1 MTAMTPHAV
10 SHLLAGTYSEAEII
24 TVAQKLR
31 TQLGGNAALGFV
43 FATPEWRDH
52 LEDTLELIR
61 LHARVPRLV
70 GCSGSGI
77 IGTKTELERRP
88 GLSILLLS
96 IPENSFQIF
105 TISESDLEGGSD
117 PEFWREFTGLKPN
130 DVNGWI
136 VLANPA
142 FREIEKWLEG
152 WNSSFPGKP
161 IVGGLATASE
171 SEDFLFRDGEVISA
185 PIIAVALSSP
195 IAIQVLMSQGC
206 RPIGDPSPITK
217 AEDNFILEIGNVPA
231 YQTLEAA
238 FLTVP
243 AEERNAVRNNL
254 FLGLAASEYIDEFK
268 RGDFLIRNILGAD
281 PQIGAL
287 AVGAYPRI
295 GQTVQFQIRDSKSAH
310 QDMVEGARNIAERGI
325 RPWANLL
332 FSCAGRGQGLFGISS
347 HDAVTLA
354 ESLGASPLAGFFC
367 NGEIG
372 PIGSRSFLHGYS
384 AAAAVLTTE

>member
-1 MTAMTPHAV
+1 MTAMTPKAV
-10 SHLLAGTYSEAEII
+10 SQLFAGTYSEPDII
-24 TVAQKLR
+24 AVAQKLR
-31 TQLGGNAALGFV
+31 IELGGNAALGFV
-43 FATPEWRDH
+43 FATPEWRSH

-70 GCSGSGI
+70 GCSGSGV
-77 IGTKTELERRP
+77 IGTKTELEHRP
-88 GLSILLLS
+88 GLSILLLA

-105 TISESDLEGGSD
+105 TISESDLEGGSE
-117 PEFWREFTGLKPN
+117 PGFWLEFTGIQPR

-142 FREIEKWLEG
+142 FREIEKWLDS
-152 WNSSFPGKP
+152 WNISFPGKP
-161 IVGGLATASE
+161 IVGGLASASE
-171 SEDFLFRDGEVISA
+171 SEDFLFRDSEVVNA
-185 PIIAVALSSP
+185 PIIAVSLSSP
-195 IAIQVLMSQGC
+195 IGIQVLMSQGC

-254 FLGLAASEYIDEFK
+254 FLGLAASEYIEEFK

-310 QDMVEGARNIAERGI
+310 QDMVEGAKNIANRGI
-325 RPWANLL
+325 HPWANLL
-332 FSCAGRGQGLFGISS
+332 FSCAGRGQGLFGVSS

-354 ESLGASPLAGFFC
+354 EVLGASPLAGFFC

-372 PIGSRSFLHGYS
+372 PIGARSFLHGYS
-384 AAAAVLTTE
+384 AATAVLTTE

>member
-10 SHLLAGTYSEAEII
+10 SQLFAGTYSEQEII
-24 TVAQKLR
+24 AIAEKLR
-31 TQLGGNAALGFV
+31 TELGGNAALGFV
-43 FATPEWRDH
+43 FATPEWRGQ

-77 IGTKTELERRP
+77 IGKKTELERRP
-88 GLSILLLS
+88 GLSVLLLS

-105 TISESDLEGGSD
+105 TISESELEGGSD
-117 PEFWREFTGLKPN
+117 PGFWQEFTGLQPN

-142 FREIEKWLEG
+142 FREIEKWLES
-152 WNSSFPGKP
+152 WNSAFPGKP
-161 IVGGLATASE
+161 IVGGLASARE
-171 SEDFLFRDGEVISA
+171 SEDFLFRDSDVISA
-185 PIIAVALSSP
+185 PIIAVSLSSP

-254 FLGLAASEYIDEFK
+254 FLGLAASEYVDEFK

-310 QDMVEGARNIAERGI
+310 QDMVEGAKNIANRGT

-372 PIGSRSFLHGYS
+372 PIGTRSFLHGYS

>member
-1 MTAMTPHAV
+1 MTAMTPRAV
-10 SHLLAGTYSEAEII
+10 SQLFAGTYSEPEII
-24 TVAQKLR
+24 AVAQKLS
-31 TQLGGNAALGFV
+31 TELGGNAALGFV
-43 FATPEWRDH
+43 FATPEWRGH

-77 IGTKTELERRP
+77 IGTKTELEHRP
-88 GLSILLLS
+88 GISILLLS

-105 TISESDLEGGSD
+105 TISENDVEGGSD
-117 PEFWREFTGLKPN
+117 PGFWREFTGLQPK

-136 VLANPA
+136 VLGNPA

-152 WNSSFPGKP
+152 WNSSFPEKP
-161 IVGGLATASE
+161 IVGGLASASE
-171 SEDFLFRDGEVISA
+171 SEDFLFRDGDIVSA
-185 PIIAVALSSP
+185 PIIAVSLSSP

-254 FLGLAASEYIDEFK
+254 FLGLAASEYVDEFK

-310 QDMVEGARNIAERGI
+310 QDMVEGAKNIANRGV

-372 PIGSRSFLHGYS
+372 PIGARSFLHGYS

>member
-1 MTAMTPHAV
+1 MTPHAV
-10 SHLLAGTYSEAEII
+10 SQLFAGTYSEQEII
-24 TVAQKLR
+24 AIAEKLR
-31 TQLGGNAALGFV
+31 TELGGNAALGFV
-43 FATPEWRDH
+43 FATPEWRGQ

-77 IGTKTELERRP
+77 IGKKTELERRP
-88 GLSILLLS
+88 GLSVLLLS

-105 TISESDLEGGSD
+105 TISESELEGGSD
-117 PEFWREFTGLKPN
+117 PGFWQEFTGLQPN

-142 FREIEKWLEG
+142 FREIEKWLES
-152 WNSSFPGKP
+152 WNSAFPGKP
-161 IVGGLATASE
+161 IVGGLASARE
-171 SEDFLFRDGEVISA
+171 SEDFLFRDSDVISA
-185 PIIAVALSSP
+185 PIIAVSLSSP

-254 FLGLAASEYIDEFK
+254 FLGLAASEYVDEFK

-310 QDMVEGARNIAERGI
+310 QDMVEGAKNIANRGT

-372 PIGSRSFLHGYS
+372 PIGTRSFLHGYS

>member
-10 SHLLAGTYSEAEII
+10 SQLFAGTYSEREII
-24 TVAQKLR
+24 ALAEKLR
-31 TQLGGNAALGFV
+31 TELGGNAALGFV
-43 FATPEWRDH
+43 FTTPEWRGQ

-70 GCSGSGI
+70 GCSGSGV

-88 GLSILLLS
+88 GLSVLLLS

-105 TISESDLEGGSD
+105 TISESELEGGSD
-117 PEFWREFTGLKPN
+117 PEFWQEFTGLRPN

-142 FREIEKWLEG
+142 FREIEKWLES
-152 WNSSFPGKP
+152 WNNSFPGKP
-161 IVGGLATASE
+161 IVGGLASASE
-171 SEDFLFRDGEVISA
+171 SEDFLFRDSDVISA
-185 PIIAVALSSP
+185 PIIAVSLSSP
-195 IAIQVLMSQGC
+195 IAMEVLMSQGC

-217 AEDNFILEIGNVPA
+217 AEDNFILEIGNIPA

-254 FLGLAASEYIDEFK
+254 FLGLAASEYVDEFK

-310 QDMVEGARNIAERGI
+310 QDLVEGAKSIANRGV

-354 ESLGASPLAGFFC
+354 ESLGTSPLAGFFC

-372 PIGSRSFLHGYS
+372 PIGTRSFLHGYS

>member
-1 MTAMTPHAV
+1 MTAMTPKAV
-10 SHLLAGTYSEAEII
+10 SRLLAETYSEPDIIAVAER
-24 TVAQKLR
+24 LR
-31 TQLGGNAALGFV
+31 TELGGNAALGFV
-43 FATPEWRDH
+43 FATAEWRGH

-70 GCSGSGI
+70 GCSGSGV
-77 IGTKTELERRP
+77 IGTKTELEHRP

-96 IPENSFQIF
+96 IPESSFQIF
-105 TISESDLEGGSD
+105 TISESDLEGASEPG
-117 PEFWREFTGLKPN
+117 FWREFTGLRPDDMN
-130 DVNGWI
+130 SWI

-142 FREIEKWLEG
+142 FRDVEKWLDS

-161 IVGGLATASE
+161 IVGGLASAGE
-171 SEDFLFRDGEVISA
+171 AEDFLFRDGDVVNA
-185 PIIAVALSSP
+185 PIIAVALRSP
-195 IAIQVLMSQGC
+195 IAMQVLMSQGC

-231 YQTLEAA
+231 YQTLETA

-254 FLGLAASEYIDEFK
+254 FLGLAASEYVDEFK

-310 QDMVEGARNIAERGI
+310 QDMVEGAKSIAKRGG

-332 FSCAGRGQGLFGISS
+332 FSCAGRGQGLFGVSS
-347 HDAVTLA
+347 HDAATLA
-354 ESLGASPLAGFFC
+354 ETLGASPLAGFFC

-372 PIGSRSFLHGYS
+372 PIGARSFLHGYS
-384 AAAAVLTTE
+384 AAAAVLTTD

>member
-1 MTAMTPHAV
+1 MTAMTPRAV
-10 SHLLAGTYSEAEII
+10 SHLFAGTYAEAEII
-24 TVAQKLR
+24 AVAQKLR

-52 LEDTLELIR
+52 LEDSLELLR
-61 LHARVPRLV
+61 LHARLPRLV

-77 IGTKTELERRP
+77 IGTKAELERRP

-105 TISESDLEGGSD
+105 TISESDVEGGSD

-254 FLGLAASEYIDEFK
+254 FLGLAASEYVDEFK

-295 GQTVQFQIRDSKSAH
+295 VQTVQFQIRDSKSAH
-310 QDMVEGARNIAERGI
+310 QDMLDACRLTAAEARESLAI
-325 RPWANLL
+325 LL
-332 FSCAGRGQGLFGISS
+332 FICNGRGRGLFGVSN
-347 HDAVTLA
+347 HDAGIVAQTF
-354 ESLGASPLAGFFC
+354 GACPTAGLFC

-372 PIGSRSFLHGYS
+372 PVGNRSFLHRYS
-384 AAAAVLTTE
+384 AAAAILTTD

>member
-10 SHLLAGTYSEAEII
+10 SQLFAGTYSEPDII
-24 TVAQKLR
+24 AVAQKLR
-31 TQLGGNAALGFV
+31 IELGGNAALGFV
-43 FATPEWRDH
+43 FATREWRSH
-52 LEDTLELIR
+52 LEDTLDLIR

-70 GCSGSGI
+70 GCSGSGV

-105 TISESDLEGGSD
+105 AISESDLEGGSE
-117 PEFWREFTGLKPN
+117 PGFWREFTGLKPS

-152 WNSSFPGKP
+152 WNTSFPGKP
-161 IVGGLATASE
+161 IVGGLASANE
-171 SEDFLFRDGEVISA
+171 AEDFLLRDSDVISA
-185 PIIAVALSSP
+185 PIIAVSLSSP
-195 IAIQVLMSQGC
+195 VAIQALMSQGC
-206 RPIGDPSPITK
+206 RPIGEPSPITK

-243 AEERNAVRNNL
+243 ANERNAIRNNL
-254 FLGLAASEYIDEFK
+254 FLGLAASEYVDEFK

-295 GQTVQFQIRDSKSAH
+295 GQTVQFQIRDSKTAH
-310 QDMVEGARNIAERGI
+310 QDMVDGAKTIANRRG
-325 RPWANLL
+325 RPWAILL
-332 FSCAGRGQGLFGISS
+332 FSCAGRGQGLFGVLS
-347 HDAVTLA
+347 HDAITIA
-354 ESLGASPLAGFFC
+354 EALGASPLAGFFC

-372 PIGSRSFLHGYS
+372 PIGDRSFLHGYS
-384 AAAAVLTTE
+384 ASAAVLTTE

>member
-1 MTAMTPHAV
+1 MTLKAV
-10 SHLLAGTYSEAEII
+10 SQLFAGTYSEPGII
-24 TVAQKLR
+24 TVAQRLR
-31 TQLGGNAALGFV
+31 AELGGNAALGFV
-43 FATPEWRDH
+43 FVTPDWRGH

-70 GCSGSGI
+70 GCSGSGV
-77 IGTKTELERRP
+77 IGTKTELEHRP
-88 GLSILLLS
+88 GLSVLLLA
-96 IPENSFQIF
+96 IPETSFQIF
-105 TISESDLEGGSD
+105 TISESDLEGGS
-117 PEFWREFTGLKPN
+117 EAGFWQEFTGLKPN

-152 WNSSFPGKP
+152 WNNAFPGKP
-161 IVGGLATASE
+161 IVGGLASASE
-171 SEDFLFRDGEVISA
+171 ADDFLLRDGEVVNA
-185 PIIAVALSSP
+185 PIIAVSLSSP
-195 IAIQVLMSQGC
+195 VTVRVLMSQGC

-231 YQTLEAA
+231 YQTLETA

-254 FLGLAASEYIDEFK
+254 FLGLAASEYVDEFK

-295 GQTVQFQIRDSKSAH
+295 GQTVQFQIKDSKSAH
-310 QDMVEGARNIAERGI
+310 QDMVEGAKNIASRGA

-332 FSCAGRGQGLFGISS
+332 FSCTGRGQELFGVSS

-354 ESLGASPLAGFFC
+354 ETLGASPLAGLFC

-372 PIGSRSFLHGYS
+372 PIGARSFLHGYS
-384 AAAAVLTTE
+384 AAAVVLTTE

>member
-1 MTAMTPHAV
+1 MTPHAV
-10 SHLLAGTYSEAEII
+10 SQLFAGTYSEPEI
-24 TVAQKLR
+24 TAVAQKLR
-31 TQLGGNAALGFV
+31 TELGGNAALGFV
-43 FATPEWRDH
+43 FATPEWRGQ

-88 GLSILLLS
+88 GLSVLLLS

-105 TISESDLEGGSD
+105 TISDSDLEGGSD
-117 PEFWREFTGLKPN
+117 PEFWREFTGLQPN

-142 FREIEKWLEG
+142 FREIEKWLES

-161 IVGGLATASE
+161 IVGGLASAGE
-171 SEDFLFRDGEVISA
+171 SDDFLFRDGDLISA
-185 PIIAVALSSP
+185 PIIAVSLSSP

-254 FLGLAASEYIDEFK
+254 FLGLAASEYVDEFK

-310 QDMVEGARNIAERGI
+310 QDLVEGAKNIANRGI

-332 FSCAGRGQGLFGISS
+332 FSCAGRGQGLFGVSN

-372 PIGSRSFLHGYS
+372 PIGARSFLHGYS

>member
-1 MTAMTPHAV
+1 MTAMIPHAV
-10 SHLLAGTYSEAEII
+10 SQLFAGTYAEPEII
-24 TVAQKLR
+24 AVAQKLR
-31 TQLGGNAALGFV
+31 TELGGNAALGFV
-43 FATPEWRDH
+43 FTTPEWRGH

-88 GLSILLLS
+88 GLSVLLLS

-105 TISESDLEGGSD
+105 TISESDVEGGSD
-117 PEFWREFTGLKPN
+117 PEFWREFTGLQPN

-161 IVGGLATASE
+161 IVGGLASASE
-171 SEDFLFRDGEVISA
+171 SEDFLFRDSDVISA
-185 PIIAVALSSP
+185 PIIAVSLSSP
-195 IAIQVLMSQGC
+195 VAIQVMISQGC

-254 FLGLAASEYIDEFK
+254 FLGLAASEYVDEFK

-310 QDMVEGARNIAERGI
+310 QDMVEGTRNIANRGI

-332 FSCAGRGQGLFGISS
+332 FSCTGRGQGLFGISS

-354 ESLGASPLAGFFC
+354 EGLGASPLAGFFC

-372 PIGSRSFLHGYS
+372 PIGARNFLHGYS
-384 AAAAVLTTE
+384 AAVAVLTTE

>member
-10 SHLLAGTYSEAEII
+10 SHLLPGTYSEPDII
-24 TVAQKLR
+24 AVAQKLR
-31 TQLGGNAALGFV
+31 AELGANAALGFV
-43 FATPEWRDH
+43 FVTPEWRGH

-105 TISESDLEGGSD
+105 TISESDVEGGSD
-117 PEFWREFTGLKPN
+117 PEFWREFTGLQPN

-152 WNSSFPGKP
+152 WNISFPGKP

-171 SEDFLFRDGEVISA
+171 SEDFLFRDGDVISA

-243 AEERNAVRNNL
+243 ADERNAVRNNL

-281 PQIGAL
+281 PQMGAL
-287 AVGAYPRI
+287 AVAAYPRV
-295 GQTVQFQIRDSKSAH
+295 GQKGQIQVRDAKSAH
-310 QDMVEGARNIAERGI
+310 QDMLDACRLTAAETRESLAI
-325 RPWANLL
+325 LL
-332 FSCAGRGQGLFGISS
+332 FICNGRGRGLFGVSN
-347 HDAVTLA
+347 HDA
-354 ESLGASPLAGFFC
+354 
-367 NGEIG
+367 
-372 PIGSRSFLHGYS
+372 RS
-384 AAAAVLTTE
+384 

>member
-1 MTAMTPHAV
+1 MTAMTPRAV
-10 SHLLAGTYSEAEII
+10 SQLFAGTYSEPEII
-24 TVAQKLR
+24 AVAQKLS
-31 TQLGGNAALGFV
+31 TEVGGNAALGFV
-43 FATPEWRDH
+43 FATPEWRGH

-77 IGTKTELERRP
+77 IGTKTELEHRP
-88 GLSILLLS
+88 GISILLLS

-105 TISESDLEGGSD
+105 TISENDVEGGSD
-117 PEFWREFTGLKPN
+117 PGFWREFTGLQAK

-136 VLANPA
+136 VLGNPA

-152 WNSSFPGKP
+152 WNSSFPEKP
-161 IVGGLATASE
+161 IVGGLASARGTG
-171 SEDFLFRDGEVISA
+171 DFLFRGGDIVSA
-185 PIIAVALSSP
+185 PIIAVSLSSP

-217 AEDNFILEIGNVPA
+217 AEDNFILELGTGPA

-254 FLGLAASEYIDEFK
+254 FLGLAASEYVDEFK

-281 PQIGAL
+281 PQMGAL
-287 AVGAYPRI
+287 AVAACARVGPTR
-295 GQTVQFQIRDSKSAH
+295 QFQVRDPKSAH
-310 QDMVEGARNIAERGI
+310 QDMLDAARSTAANIRESLGI
-325 RPWANLL
+325 LL
-332 FSCAGRGQGLFGISS
+332 FVCNGRGRGLFGVSN
-347 HDAVTLA
+347 HDAGIVAQAFGPCPT
-354 ESLGASPLAGFFC
+354 AGLFC

-372 PIGSRSFLHGYS
+372 PVGNRSFLHGYT
-384 AAAAVLTTE
+384 AAAAILTAD

>member
-10 SHLLAGTYSEAEII
+10 SQLFAGTYSEPDII
-24 TVAQKLR
+24 AVAQKLR
-31 TQLGGNAALGFV
+31 IELGGNAALGFV
-43 FATPEWRDH
+43 FATREWRSH

-70 GCSGSGI
+70 GCSGSGV

-105 TISESDLEGGSD
+105 AISESDLEGGSE
-117 PEFWREFTGLKPN
+117 PGFWQEFTGLMPN

-152 WNSSFPGKP
+152 WNTSFPGKP
-161 IVGGLATASE
+161 IVGGLASASE
-171 SEDFLFRDGEVISA
+171 SEDFLLRDSDVISA
-185 PIIAVALSSP
+185 PIIAVSLSSP
-195 IAIQVLMSQGC
+195 VAIRALMSQGC
-206 RPIGDPSPITK
+206 RPIGEPSPITK

-243 AEERNAVRNNL
+243 ANERNAIRNNL
-254 FLGLAASEYIDEFK
+254 FLGLAASEYVDEFK

-295 GQTVQFQIRDSKSAH
+295 GQTVQFQIRDSKTAH
-310 QDMVEGARNIAERGI
+310 QDMVEGAKNIANRGA
-325 RPWANLL
+325 RPWAILL
-332 FSCAGRGQGLFGISS
+332 FSCAGRGQGLFGVSS
-347 HDAVTLA
+347 HDATTIA
-354 ESLGASPLAGFFC
+354 ETLGASPLAGFFC

-372 PIGSRSFLHGYS
+372 PIGDRSFLHGYS
-384 AAAAVLTTE
+384 ASAAVLTTE

>member
-1 MTAMTPHAV
+1 MTLKAV
-10 SHLLAGTYSEAEII
+10 SQLLAGTYSEPDII
-24 TVAQKLR
+24 EVAQRLR
-31 TQLGGNAALGFV
+31 TELGENAALGFV
-43 FATPEWRDH
+43 FATSDWKDH

-61 LHARVPRLV
+61 LHARVPRLI
-70 GCSGSGI
+70 GCSGSGVI
-77 IGTKTELERRP
+77 ATKTELEHQP
-88 GLSILLLS
+88 GLSILLLAV
-96 IPENSFQIF
+96 PESSLRIF
-105 TISESDLEGGSD
+105 TISETEIEAAAD
-117 PEFWREFTGLKPN
+117 PIFWREFTGLKSS

-142 FREIEKWLEG
+142 FRDIEKWLDS
-152 WNSSFPGKP
+152 WNTAFPEKP
-161 IVGGLATASE
+161 IVGGLASARE
-171 SEDFLFRDGEVISA
+171 ADDFLLRDSEVLNA
-185 PIIAVALSSP
+185 PIVAVGLCAP
-195 IAIQVLMSQGC
+195 INMQVLMSQGC

-231 YQTLEAA
+231 YQTLETA

-254 FLGLAASEYIDEFK
+254 FLGLAASEYVDEFK

-295 GQTVQFQIRDSKSAH
+295 GQTVQFQIKDSKSAH
-310 QDMVEGARNIAERGI
+310 QDLVDGARDLASRGA

-332 FSCAGRGQGLFGISS
+332 FSCTGRGQALFGVSD
-347 HDAVTLA
+347 HDAMTLA
-354 ESLGASPLAGFFC
+354 EVLGASPLAGFFC

-372 PIGSRSFLHGYS
+372 PIGTRSFLHGYS
-384 AAAAVLTTE
+384 AAAAILTTE

>member
-1 MTAMTPHAV
+1 MTAMTPRAV
-10 SHLLAGTYSEAEII
+10 SQLFAGTYSEPEII
-24 TVAQKLR
+24 AVAQKLS
-31 TQLGGNAALGFV
+31 TELGGNAALGFV
-43 FATPEWRDH
+43 FATPEWRGH

-77 IGTKTELERRP
+77 IGTKTELEHRP

-105 TISESDLEGGSD
+105 TISESDVEGGSD
-117 PEFWREFTGLKPN
+117 PGFWREFTGLQPK

-136 VLANPA
+136 VLGNPA

-152 WNSSFPGKP
+152 WNSSFPDKP
-161 IVGGLATASE
+161 IVGGLASASE
-171 SEDFLFRDGEVISA
+171 SEDFLFRDGDIISA
-185 PIIAVALSSP
+185 PIIAVSLSSP

-254 FLGLAASEYIDEFK
+254 FLGLAASEYVDEFK

-310 QDMVEGARNIAERGI
+310 QDMVEGAKNIANRGV

-372 PIGSRSFLHGYS
+372 PIGARSFLHGYS

>member
-1 MTAMTPHAV
+1 MTAMTLRAV
-10 SHLLAGTYSEAEII
+10 SQLFAGTYSEPEII
-24 TVAQKLR
+24 AVAQKLR
-31 TQLGGNAALGFV
+31 TELGGNAALGFV
-43 FATPEWRDH
+43 FATREWRGH

-77 IGTKTELERRP
+77 IGTNTEIERRP

-105 TISESDLEGGSD
+105 TISENDVEGGSD
-117 PEFWREFTGLKPN
+117 PEFWREFTGLQPK

-142 FREIEKWLEG
+142 FRDIEKWLES

-161 IVGGLATASE
+161 IIGGLASASE
-171 SEDFLFRDGEVISA
+171 SEDFLFRDGDVISA
-185 PIIAVALSSP
+185 PIIAVSLRSP
-195 IAIQVLMSQGC
+195 IAVQVLMSQGC

-254 FLGLAASEYIDEFK
+254 FLGLAASEYVDEFK

-310 QDMVEGARNIAERGI
+310 QDMVEGATNIANRGI

-332 FSCAGRGQGLFGISS
+332 FSCAGRGQGLFGVSG

-372 PIGSRSFLHGYS
+372 PIGTRSFLHGYS

>member
-10 SHLLAGTYSEAEII
+10 SHLFAGTYSEAEII
-24 TVAQKLR
+24 AVAQKLR

-96 IPENSFQIF
+96 VPENSFQIF
-105 TISESDLEGGSD
+105 TISESDVEGGSD
-117 PEFWREFTGLKPN
+117 PEFWREFTGLQPN

-243 AEERNAVRNNL
+243 ADERNAVRNNL

-281 PQIGAL
+281 PQMGAL
-287 AVGAYPRI
+287 AVAAYPRV
-295 GQTVQFQIRDSKSAH
+295 GQTVQFQVRDPKSAH
-310 QDMVEGARNIAERGI
+310 QDMLDACRLTAAEARESLGI
-325 RPWANLL
+325 LL
-332 FSCAGRGQGLFGISS
+332 FICNGRGRGLFGVSN
-347 HDAVTLA
+347 HDAGIVAQTF
-354 ESLGASPLAGFFC
+354 GASPTAGLFC

-372 PIGSRSFLHGYS
+372 PVGNRRLLHWY
-384 AAAAVLTTE
+384 

>member
-1 MTAMTPHAV
+1 MTLKAV
-10 SHLLAGTYSEAEII
+10 SQLLAGTYSERAII
-24 TVAQKLR
+24 EVAQRLR
-31 TQLGGNAALGFV
+31 TSLGENAALGFV
-43 FATPEWRDH
+43 FVTSDWKEH

-70 GCSGSGI
+70 GCSGSGV
-77 IGTKTELERRP
+77 IGTKTELEHRP
-88 GLSILLLS
+88 GLSILLVS
-96 IPENSFQIF
+96 APESSLRIF
-105 TISESDLEGGSD
+105 TISETEVEGASDLG
-117 PEFWREFTGLKPN
+117 FWQEFTGLKPD

-142 FREIEKWLEG
+142 FRDIEKWLDS
-152 WNSSFPGKP
+152 WNIAFPGIP
-161 IVGGLATASE
+161 FVGGLASGGEAD
-171 SEDFLFRDGEVISA
+171 DFLLRDSELLNA

-195 IAIQVLMSQGC
+195 IKVQVLMSQGC
-206 RPIGDPSPITK
+206 RPIGDPSPVTK

-254 FLGLAASEYIDEFK
+254 FLGLAASEYVDEFK

-295 GQTVQFQIRDSKSAH
+295 GQTVQFQIKDSKTAH
-310 QDMVEGARNIAERGI
+310 QDMVDAAQHLANHGA

-332 FSCAGRGQGLFGISS
+332 FTCTGRGQSLFGVSS
-347 HDAVTLA
+347 HDATTLA
-354 ESLGASPLAGFFC
+354 EILGPSPLAGFFC

-372 PIGSRSFLHGYS
+372 PIGARSFLHGYS

>member
-10 SHLLAGTYSEAEII
+10 SQLFAGTYSEPDII
-24 TVAQKLR
+24 AVAQKLR
-31 TQLGGNAALGFV
+31 IELGGNAALGFV
-43 FATPEWRDH
+43 FATREWRNH

-70 GCSGSGI
+70 GCSGSGV

-88 GLSILLLS
+88 GLSVLLLS

-105 TISESDLEGGSD
+105 AISESDLEGGSE
-117 PEFWREFTGLKPN
+117 PGFWREFTGLNPD

-142 FREIEKWLEG
+142 LREIEKWLEG
-152 WNSSFPGKP
+152 WSSSFPGKP
-161 IVGGLATASE
+161 IVGGLASATEA
-171 SEDFLFRDGEVISA
+171 EDFLLRDSDVISA
-185 PIIAVALSSP
+185 PIIAVSLSSP
-195 IAIQVLMSQGC
+195 VIIQALMSQGC
-206 RPIGDPSPITK
+206 RPIGEPSPITK

-243 AEERNAVRNNL
+243 ADERNAIRNNL
-254 FLGLAASEYIDEFK
+254 FLGLAASEYVDEFK

-295 GQTVQFQIRDSKSAH
+295 GQTVQFQIRDSRTAH
-310 QDMVEGARNIAERGI
+310 QDMVEAAKNIARHGT
-325 RPWANLL
+325 RPWAILL
-332 FSCAGRGQGLFGISS
+332 FSCTGRGQGLFGVSS
-347 HDAVTLA
+347 HDAGTIA
-354 ESLGASPLAGFFC
+354 ETLGASPLAGFFC

-372 PIGSRSFLHGYS
+372 PIGNRSFLHGYS